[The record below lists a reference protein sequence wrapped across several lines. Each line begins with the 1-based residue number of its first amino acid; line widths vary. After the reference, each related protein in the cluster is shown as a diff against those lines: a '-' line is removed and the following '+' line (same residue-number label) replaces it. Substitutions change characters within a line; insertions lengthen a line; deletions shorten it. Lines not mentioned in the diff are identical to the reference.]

1 MSGGLFVGVEKY
13 LIGGI
18 TDATKE
24 IDDVVLFYD
33 DGVGSSVSYHLHHVA
48 WIPDFGW

>member
-1 MSGGLFVGVEKY
+1 MSGGLFVGVVVPDRRNYRRHK
-13 LIGGI
+13 G
-18 TDATKE
+18 

-33 DGVGSSVSYHLHHVA
+33 DGAGSSVSYHLHHVA